1 MATDVW
7 DQIRQFIAVIS
18 ERMLPSVF
26 LDPKAWSFLRRMLK
40 TDGRFKL
47 EHLCQGVEVNQREAV
62 TEYVVYPADFDRVRS
77 YLKFLQSSSR

>member
-1 MATDVW
+1 
-7 DQIRQFIAVIS
+7 
-18 ERMLPSVF
+18 
-26 LDPKAWSFLRRMLK
+26 MLK